1 MRGIWGLTAAAVLL
15 GGGAPAATA
24 QRRPIHRAGPVRP
37 ARPVRPVTAPMPRAV
52 RLPNRTI
59 TYVRQRPARPPVRV
73 VDTAPTVIQPRTP
86 SPAISPIPPIS
97 NTPRPSSPLPRGT
110 AFSGTPIPLDQLLNA
125 APGLGFDYTHLA
137 AINRD
142 LAVRAIIDPLT
153 QHELALAGQLP
164 QAQPVAFFGG
174 YGGYA
179 TQPLVIQTPQPQ
191 VIVIQPPA
199 TAAPAPQAATAAPA
213 PAAAPPAPP
222 VPDVGQFLLVRRDKK
237 VIDAVAFTRQG
248 SRIVYIT
255 AGGLRHS
262 IALDQLDLQAT
273 EERNAERGTILHLTT
288 D

>member
-15 GGGAPAATA
+15 GAGAPAATA
-24 QRRPIHRAGPVRP
+24 QRRAMHPVGPVRQ
-37 ARPVRPVTAPMPRAV
+37 VRPVTAPMPRAV

-73 VDTAPTVIQPRTP
+73 VDTAAGGIQPQPRR
-86 SPAISPIPPIS
+86 PAISPIPPVS
-97 NTPRPSSPLPRGT
+97 NSPGSTSSLPRVT

-142 LAVRAIIDPLT
+142 LAVRAIIDPIT
-153 QHELALAGQLP
+153 QHELAIARQLP

-174 YGGYA
+174 FGGYA
-179 TQPLVIQTPQPQ
+179 TEPLVIQTPQPQ

-199 TAAPAPQAATAAPA
+199 VAAPPPQAAPPTPPA
-213 PAAAPPAPP
+213 TAAAPPSPP
-222 VPDVGQFLLVRRDKK
+222 LPDVGQFLLVQRDKK

-255 AGGLRHS
+255 ADGLRHS
-262 IALDQLDLQAT
+262 VALDQLDLQAT
-273 EERNAERGTILHLTT
+273 EERNAERGTILHLTE
-288 D
+288 